1 MSVYLQCDQ
10 CGKHLKIP
18 EQVVGH
24 KIKCPVCEAVFKATA
39 DSIQATKPSS
49 KPATVLAADDD
60 ELVTPKRKAAIIDED
75 R

>member
-39 DSIQATKPSS
+39 DSFGRPNRPQAGHGP
-49 KPATVLAADDD
+49 
-60 ELVTPKRKAAIIDED
+60 R
-75 R
+75 RR